1 MCTAATY
8 TSKDHYFG
16 RNLDLEFSYHESVT
30 ITPRRKVLPMRHAGD
45 LKEHYALIG
54 MAFVVGDYPLYY
66 DATNEKG
73 LSMAG
78 LNFPGNA
85 HYTKPEDGKDNIA
98 SFEFIPWILGQC
110 ATVEEARQYLSR
122 INLTDTAF
130 SEQLPPSPLHWMIAD
145 QKEVIVFEQT
155 AKGAVVYDNPVGVMT
170 NNPTFDYQLT
180 HLQDYMN
187 ASASLPENRLIPGVE
202 MNPYSRGMGGM
213 GIHGDLSSASR
224 FVKVAFTRMNSISGE
239 SESESISQF
248 FKILGSVEQQKG
260 CCRLGTDKDG
270 RELCEYTIYSS
281 CCNMD
286 KGIYYYTT
294 YENSQISGVDMHHE
308 NLDGDALVS
317 YELAKGQQIA
327 MQN

>member
-170 NNPTFDYQLT
+170 NNPTFDMQMVNLANYRNVTAEQGECRFAKGLDL
-180 HLQDYMN
+180 H
-187 ASASLPENRLIPGVE
+187 
-202 MNPYSRGMGGM
+202 PYSRGMGGL
-213 GIHGDLSSASR
+213 GLPGDLSSASR
-224 FVKVAFTRMNSISGE
+224 FVKVAFTRMNSVSADDE
-239 SESESISQF
+239 VSSVSQF
-248 FKILGSVEQQKG
+248 FHILHSVTQQRG
-260 CCRLGTDKDG
+260 CCKLGEDKY
-270 RELCEYTIYSS
+270 EITIYSS
-281 CCNMD
+281 CMNLEE
-286 KGIYYYTT
+286 GIYYYTT
-294 YENSQISGVDMHHE
+294 YDNSRISAVNMHHIDLTG
-308 NLDGDALVS
+308 NKLSVFDLVKGDQVL
-317 YELAKGQQIA
+317 Y
-327 MQN
+327 QN